1 MQQANQRIE
10 VDLLKMKTGRM
21 VFAICAAIFLLGLTG
36 SFYLLQ
42 RSSTDIVEILQ
53 DGTTLYRIDLSKQC
67 HAQRIEIACDSG
79 TNVIHIGA
87 DGVYMESASCADQ
100 SCVKMGTLRSTAL
113 PIVCLPHRLIVQYSN
128 SNSDEEIDGA
138 S

>member
-1 MQQANQRIE
+1 
-10 VDLLKMKTGRM
+10 MKTDRLGF
-21 VFAICAAIFLLGLTG
+21 VICAAIFILGITC

-42 RSSTDIVEILQ
+42 RSGTNIVEILQ
-53 DGTTLYRIDLSKQC
+53 DGTTLYRIDLSKQR

-79 TNVIHIGA
+79 TNVIHVGA

-100 SCVKMGTLRSTAL
+100 SCVKMGALRSAAL
-113 PIVCLPHRLIVQYSN
+113 PIVCLPHRLIVQYAN
-128 SNSDEEIDGA
+128 SISDEEINGA